1 MALFFF
7 VIGLEVRRE
16 WAIGELR
23 DRSRVTIPVIAGV
36 GGMIV
41 PALLFLLIAPSGD
54 ASGGWGIVIA
64 TDTAFLLGAMAIV
77 GPACP
82 TQLRVFLLT
91 LSIVDDIV
99 AISVIG
105 IFYSD
110 SIDAIALLVAALCL
124 VGIALAS
131 RLRAWRGSTYILLGL
146 GLWLATIISGLHPT
160 IAGMAAGLLVTAY
173 TPERRRVL
181 EAATQAHAFR
191 QSPLASVARETARS
205 VERAVSPTS
214 GCRSCCTRG
223 RSFVIVPL
231 FALANAGV
239 DMRDGVLSDALG
251 SPLTWAVVAGLVA
264 GKTLGITFGA
274 LGGIRARLGKLPQ
287 GVGEGQVVG
296 GAALS
301 GIGFTVSLL
310 IAGLAFDSPTLQEE
324 AKIGVLLAAALAV
337 GVGWLAFKLA
347 AVLRGEVSAPGCRRC
362 WIRRS
367 IPTRDHIRGP
377 VDAPLT
383 LVEYADFECPFC
395 GRATGMVKELR
406 RRFGDDLRYVI
417 RHLPLVDV
425 HPHAELAAQAM
436 EEAGVQGRFWEAHDK
451 LFDHQDE
458 LEFED
463 LLGYS
468 SRIGIDVEEMARA
481 LQDGRHLRRVQEDV
495 ISAEASGARG
505 TPTFFVNGRRHVGS
519 YDAETL
525 AAELEATRQRGRR
538 AGPSRRPPRPQPAPA
553 PARSCSA
560 TSAGRR
566 TRSSCVKRSSV
577 TPRSAEPVAL
587 LAISL
592 EGAAGAVVAPPVQLD
607 RDPRRRPPR
616 VDLSPVDVDVGAR
629 PRQPEV
635 ARDRGEDLLELRP
648 CELRLVR
655 AQLGEQVAH
664 EGVAA
669 AAALRRP
676 A

>member
-1 MALFFF
+1 VSATADQTAPKRRQLLAQLAGPLRSFIATEAGGAGLLLAATVVALVWANSPLSDSYESLWHTDLTIRLGDWTLDKDLRHWLDEGLMALFFF

-23 DRSRVTIPVIAGV
+23 DRARVTIPVIAGI

-41 PALLFLLIAPSGD
+41 PALVFLLIAPGGEAAD
-54 ASGGWGIVIA
+54 GWGIVIA

-105 IFYSD
+105 IFYSE
-110 SIDAIALLVAALCL
+110 SIDVIALLVAALCL

-131 RLRAWRGSTYILLGL
+131 RLGAWRGSTYVLLGL
-146 GLWLATIISGLHPT
+146 GLWLATVISGLHPT

-173 TPERRRVL
+173 TPARERVL
-181 EAATQAHAFR
+181 EAASQAHAFR

-205 VERAVSPTS
+205 VERAVSPNERLQELLHPWTS
-214 GCRSCCTRG
+214 Y
-223 RSFVIVPL
+223 VIVPL

-239 DMRDGVLSDALG
+239 DMRDGVLGDALG
-251 SPLTWAVVAGLVA
+251 SPLTWAVVAGLVV
-264 GKTLGITFGA
+264 GKTAGISFGA
-274 LGGIRARLGKLPQ
+274 LGAIRARLGMLPQ

-310 IAGLAFDSPTLQEE
+310 IAGLAFDSPELQEE
-324 AKIGVLLAAALAV
+324 AKIGVLLAAAIAV
-337 GVGWLAFKLA
+337 AAGWLAFKLA
-347 AVLRGEVSAPGCRRC
+347 AVLRGEVSAGL
-362 WIRRS
+362 
-367 IPTRDHIRGP
+367 PTLLDPPVDPARDHIRGP

-417 RHLPLVDV
+417 RHLPLVDG

-436 EEAGVQGRFWEAHDK
+436 EEAGAQGRFWEAHDK

-468 SRIGIDVEEMARA
+468 SKIGIDVEEMARA
-481 LQDGRHLRRVQEDV
+481 LQDGRHLKRVQEDV
-495 ISAEASGARG
+495 MSAEASGARG

-525 AAELEATRQRGRR
+525 AAELEATRPR
-538 AGPSRRPPRPQPAPA
+538 AGADASSEPAPA
-553 PARSCSA
+553 
-560 TSAGRR
+560 
-566 TRSSCVKRSSV
+566 
-577 TPRSAEPVAL
+577 
-587 LAISL
+587 
-592 EGAAGAVVAPPVQLD
+592 
-607 RDPRRRPPR
+607 
-616 VDLSPVDVDVGAR
+616 
-629 PRQPEV
+629 
-635 ARDRGEDLLELRP
+635 
-648 CELRLVR
+648 
-655 AQLGEQVAH
+655 
-664 EGVAA
+664 
-669 AAALRRP
+669 
-676 A
+676 